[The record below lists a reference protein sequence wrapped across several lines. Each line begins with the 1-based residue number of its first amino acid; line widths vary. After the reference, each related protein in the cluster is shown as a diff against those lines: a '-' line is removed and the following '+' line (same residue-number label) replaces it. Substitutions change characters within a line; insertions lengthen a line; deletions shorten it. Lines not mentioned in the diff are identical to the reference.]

1 MLLEDVELDTDCA
14 IVITTNGGLWRYLLG
29 DTVKF
34 VSKKPF
40 RLKVSGRTAHFIN
53 AFGEEVIVTDAE
65 YALQATCEALECR
78 VIDFHAAPC
87 YMNDKTT
94 GAHQWIIEFEQPPE
108 DLEAFKMELDRNLQA
123 QNSDYQAKRK
133 YDLVLE
139 PPRITAAEPGLF
151 HQNYFAYTA
160 CPWHSSEA
168 IGSRG
173 RRLCA

>member
-1 MLLEDVELDTDCA
+1 M
-14 IVITTNGGLWRYLLG
+14 
-29 DTVKF
+29 KF

-87 YMNDKTT
+87 YMTDKTT
-94 GAHQWIIEFEQPPE
+94 GAHQWITEFEQPPE

-151 HQNYFAYTA
+151 HQWLKEKGKLGGQNKV
-160 CPWHSSEA
+160 P
-168 IGSRG
+168 
-173 RRLCA
+173 RLSNNRELIAQFLTLNASLQTQS